1 LKKQVRRKRNNAQA
15 VPDAPKDLTTLEI
28 PDVYKMYSPSEGHVE
43 PFLLADSGPGTER
56 ILIFGRRRY
65 LDILRN
71 SKTWLGD
78 GTFKIS
84 PPLFTQVYVIL
95 AEYLNGVHPII
106 YALLPDKFTK
116 TYEKLFQMLINL
128 CPELCPTSISLDY
141 ELAAI
146 NAVKKHF
153 PNIIIYGCFFHLTKN
168 FKKKIGELHL
178 ISKYNND
185 ADFSISVKM
194 IIAIA
199 FVCINKIDIAIDA
212 LAENLPEELQPL
224 LEWFEDNYVGRLN
237 RNGRG
242 RRLARFPPSIWNL
255 NERVLN
261 GIHRTNNHA
270 EAANRRINVEMGMV
284 HPTLWSF
291 ITCLRKIQAGRDTYL
306 FQLESG
312 RSPPKK
318 LKKYIDT
325 DKRLLKIVQE
335 SDTRDILTYLR
346 GVAHNISLQ

>member
-1 LKKQVRRKRNNAQA
+1 
-15 VPDAPKDLTTLEI
+15 
-28 PDVYKMYSPSEGHVE
+28 MYSPSEGHE
-43 PFLLADSGPGTER
+43 EQFLLADSGPGAER

-71 SKTWLGD
+71 SKTWFGD

-106 YALLPDKFTK
+106 YALLPDKYTK

-128 CPELCPTSISLDY
+128 CPGLNPTSISLDF
-141 ELAAI
+141 ELAVI

-185 ADFSISVKM
+185 ADFSIHVKM

-199 FVCINKIDIAIDA
+199 FVCINNIDMAIDA
-212 LAENLPEELQPL
+212 LDAYLPEELQPL
-224 LEWFEDNYVGRLN
+224 LEWFEDNYIGRLN

-242 RRLARFPPSIWNL
+242 RRPARFPPSIWNL
-255 NERVLN
+255 YERVLN

-291 ITCLRKIQAGRDTYL
+291 ITCLKKIQAGRDTYL

-335 SDTRDILTYLR
+335 ADTRDILTYLR